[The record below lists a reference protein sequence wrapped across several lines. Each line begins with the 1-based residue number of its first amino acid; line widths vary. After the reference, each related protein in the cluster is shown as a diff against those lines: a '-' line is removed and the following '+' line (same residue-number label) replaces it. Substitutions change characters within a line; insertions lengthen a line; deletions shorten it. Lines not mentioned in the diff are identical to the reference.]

1 MADPC
6 ILTLGNKT
14 AVFDISEIIARL
26 IQFYATTPKNA
37 YSTDVFFRNTV
48 SLRDT
53 LSQRALV
60 DKGFTQ
66 DTISTELTQALTR
79 ILTADLDNPDPTT
92 IISVNTSITDIDE
105 TRYGIVIDVK
115 KDICY
120 NKSNWSWTSRVF
132 LNDYNCCSIYC
143 ISYWCLLRRKY
154 G

>member
-14 AVFDISEIIARL
+14 AVFDIPEIIARL

-105 TRYGIVIDVK
+105 TRYGIVIDVNVVYK
-115 KDICY
+115 GVAYKVAKNILTDDQGRI
-120 NKSNWSWTSRVF
+120 F
-132 LNDYNCCSIYC
+132 LDPNQSGVANYV
-143 ISYWCLLRRKY
+143 
-154 G
+154 